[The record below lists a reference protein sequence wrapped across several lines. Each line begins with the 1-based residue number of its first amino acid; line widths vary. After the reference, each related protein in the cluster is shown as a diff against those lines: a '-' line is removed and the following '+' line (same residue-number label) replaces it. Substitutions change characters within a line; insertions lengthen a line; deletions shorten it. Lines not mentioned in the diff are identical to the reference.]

1 MTPVPEGLAGYLL
14 LLAIAVIAH
23 ESWRWLGFA
32 IGRNLD
38 PDGEVFRWVRAVST
52 ALVAGLC
59 SRLALFP
66 SGALETVP
74 PVVRLLAYAGG
85 ILCFF
90 VLGRTLMA
98 AIGGGMALLIA
109 GKLISG

>member
-1 MTPVPEGLAGYLL
+1 MSPLPEGIAGYLI
-14 LLAIAVIAH
+14 LLAIATVAH
-23 ESWRWLGFA
+23 ESWRWLGLA

-38 PDGEVFRWVRAVST
+38 PDGEVFKWVRAVST

-66 SGALETVP
+66 SGALEAVP
-74 PVVRLLAYAGG
+74 PSVRIMAYAGG

-90 VLGRTLMA
+90 LLGRTLMA
-98 AIGGGMALLIA
+98 GIAGGMALLIA
-109 GKLISG
+109 GKLITG